1 MTCWRTGSLRPTSD
15 RAADATRGIVRTSQT
30 AAGTVDTGLRSTHAV
45 APNVLDRTFTAASV
59 NRKWV
64 ADFTHLWTAE
74 GWFYVAAVVISFRD
88 GSSTGPCVRR

>member
-1 MTCWRTGSLRPTSD
+1 MRHAALSVRPRRRRVLS
-15 RAADATRGIVRTSQT
+15 
-30 AAGTVDTGLRSTHAV
+30 DTGLRSMNAV

>member
-1 MTCWRTGSLRPTSD
+1 MRHAALSARPRQRRVLS
-15 RAADATRGIVRTSQT
+15 
-30 AAGTVDTGLRSTHAV
+30 DTGLQPTHAV

-64 ADFTHLWTAE
+64 ADFTYLWTAE

>member
-1 MTCWRTGSLRPTSD
+1 MRHAALSVRPRRRRVLS
-15 RAADATRGIVRTSQT
+15 
-30 AAGTVDTGLRSTHAV
+30 DTGLRSTHAV

>member
-1 MTCWRTGSLRPTSD
+1 MRHAALSVRPRRRRVLS
-15 RAADATRGIVRTSQT
+15 
-30 AAGTVDTGLRSTHAV
+30 DTGLRSTHAV
-45 APNVLDRTFTAASV
+45 APNVLDRTFTAVSV

-64 ADFTHLWTAE
+64 ADFTYLWTAE